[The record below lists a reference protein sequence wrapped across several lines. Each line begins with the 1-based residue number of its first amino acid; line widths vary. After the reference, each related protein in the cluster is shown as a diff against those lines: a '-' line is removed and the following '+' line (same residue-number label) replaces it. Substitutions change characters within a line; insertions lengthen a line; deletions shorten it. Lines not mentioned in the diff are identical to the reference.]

1 MTVGSGTDSP
11 PVSALPIIDIMVAE
25 EFFSARPVGNLIP
38 TQAGSVKR
46 VIGHFIFGG
55 QIVIVGIWQLSAA
68 YLGSHFGA
76 LFDNQGIGRNMVNFA
91 GQGRLDRKSTRLNSS
106 HVAISY

>member
-76 LFDNQGIGRNMVNFA
+76 L
-91 GQGRLDRKSTRLNSS
+91 LDRKSTRLNSS
-106 HVAISY
+106 HVAISYAVFCLKKKTILLMIC